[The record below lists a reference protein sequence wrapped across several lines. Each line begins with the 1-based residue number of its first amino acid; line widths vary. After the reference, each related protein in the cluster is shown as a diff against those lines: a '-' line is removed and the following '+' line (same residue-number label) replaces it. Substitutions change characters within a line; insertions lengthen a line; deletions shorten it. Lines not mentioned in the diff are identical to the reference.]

1 VRDKIVN
8 LLKIGVSLGLL
19 VLLVWKIGWR
29 ETWETLR
36 QADARYLL
44 AAWVLYLF
52 SMVLRAYRWQVLL
65 QIQKLEASLSRL
77 TSLYFI
83 GAFFNSVLPTG
94 FGGDVVRMY
103 ELSKESEQGTE
114 SVSTVLVDRMCGFVV
129 LFIMASLALPF
140 SYRLIP
146 PLIGAV
152 IVGIT
157 GATLIGVWMA
167 LSDRVWTWLSAI
179 PLVKRLI
186 GLPKVQ
192 QFRFSLAA
200 YRTRAIWAAL
210 LASLAFNVLLMVFN
224 YLIAL
229 GLGIRISPWYFLVFV
244 PIISFLL
251 TLPVSLSGLGV
262 REGGYVLLFGQ
273 AGVPSSL
280 AFALSLCVY
289 ATAVTIG
296 LIGGLLYALQGYRQL
311 GGGSAR
317 NGLERRQAKPPHDS

>member
-1 VRDKIVN
+1 MRDRIGN
-8 LLKIGVSLGLL
+8 LLKIGISLGLL

-29 ETWETLR
+29 ETWDTLR
-36 QADARYLL
+36 QADPRYLM
-44 AAWVLYLF
+44 AAWGLYLF

-65 QIQKLEASLSRL
+65 RIQKLEAPLSRL

-83 GAFFNSVLPTG
+83 GTFFNSVLPTG

-103 ELSKESEQGTE
+103 ELSKQSDQGTE
-114 SVSTVLVDRMCGFVV
+114 SVSTVLVDRLCGFVV

-140 SYRLIP
+140 GYHLIP
-146 PLIGAV
+146 PLVSAM

-157 GATLIGVWMA
+157 VLTLLGVWMA
-167 LSDRVWTWLSAI
+167 LSDGVWRWLSAV

-186 GLPKVQ
+186 GMPKVQ
-192 QFRFSLAA
+192 QFRISLAA
-200 YRTRAIWAAL
+200 YRTRAISGAL

-229 GLGIRISPWYFLVFV
+229 ALGMRISPWYFLIFI

-280 AFALSLCVY
+280 AFA
-289 ATAVTIG
+289 
-296 LIGGLLYALQGYRQL
+296 
-311 GGGSAR
+311 
-317 NGLERRQAKPPHDS
+317 

>member
-1 VRDKIVN
+1 MRDKIVN
-8 LLKIGVSLGLL
+8 LLKIGISLGLL

-36 QADARYLL
+36 QADARYLM
-44 AAWVLYLF
+44 AAWGLYLF
-52 SMVLRAYRWQVLL
+52 SMVLRAYRWKVLL
-65 QIQKLEASLSRL
+65 QIQKLEVPLSRL

-83 GAFFNSVLPTG
+83 GTFFNSVLPTG

-103 ELSKESEQGTE
+103 ELTKQSDQGTE
-114 SVSTVLVDRMCGFVV
+114 SVSTVLVDRLCGFVV

-146 PLIGAV
+146 PLVSAM

-157 GATLIGVWMA
+157 VLTLLGVWMA
-167 LSDRVWTWLSAI
+167 LSDGVWSWLSAV

-186 GLPKVQ
+186 GMPKVQ

-200 YRTRAIWAAL
+200 YRTRAISGAL

-229 GLGIRISPWYFLVFV
+229 ALGIRISPWYFLIFI

-251 TLPVSLSGLGV
+251 TLPVSLSGIGV

-289 ATAVTIG
+289 ASAVATG
-296 LIGGLLYALQGYRQL
+296 LIGGLLYALQGYREL
-311 GGGSAR
+311 GGSSG
-317 NGLERRQAKPPHDS
+317 

>member
-1 VRDKIVN
+1 MRDRIVN
-8 LLKIGVSLGLL
+8 LLKIGISLGLL

-36 QADARYLL
+36 QADARYLM
-44 AAWVLYLF
+44 AAWGLYLF

-65 QIQKLEASLSRL
+65 QIQKLEVPLSRL

-83 GAFFNSVLPTG
+83 GTFFNSVLPTG

-103 ELSKESEQGTE
+103 ELTKQSDQGTE
-114 SVSTVLVDRMCGFVV
+114 SVSTVLVDRLCGFVV

-140 SYRLIP
+140 GYHLIP
-146 PLIGAV
+146 PLVSAM

-157 GATLIGVWMA
+157 VLTLLGVWMA
-167 LSDRVWTWLSAI
+167 LSDGVWSWLSAV

-186 GLPKVQ
+186 GMPKVQ

-200 YRTRAIWAAL
+200 YRTRAISGAL

-229 GLGIRISPWYFLVFV
+229 ALGIRISPWYFLIFI
-244 PIISFLL
+244 PINSFLL
-251 TLPVSLSGLGV
+251 TLPVSLSGIGV

-289 ATAVTIG
+289 ASAVATG
-296 LIGGLLYALQGYRQL
+296 LIGGLLYALQGYREL
-311 GGGSAR
+311 GGSSG
-317 NGLERRQAKPPHDS
+317 